1 MASFSR
7 KIPRWMMA
15 TASDVFMT
23 PPLGNIGRLRS
34 RENGYPHDTSDPRG
48 SPCVARRGGSV
59 HPPASEIRKQPGRLR
74 LPVALVPGNV
84 VLPLEGQGDL
94 VEPFEEALLGERPDF
109 EPVHRSVRAGHRL
122 GGEVHR
128 DLAPGRALD
137 PGDQI

>member
-48 SPCVARRGGSV
+48 SPCVARRVSRAHNMSGLVAHDLSGSHV
-59 HPPASEIRKQPGRLR
+59 Y
-74 LPVALVPGNV
+74 
-84 VLPLEGQGDL
+84 
-94 VEPFEEALLGERPDF
+94 
-109 EPVHRSVRAGHRL
+109 L
-122 GGEVHR
+122 GGEHEADGIATGGPEDAIR
-128 DLAPGRALD
+128 GGLRRMAAREAYPGGGG
-137 PGDQI
+137 PGPGGFRPDVPPLCGTV